1 MKTNKDLIPAFGL
14 AIIVICLLGLT
25 TTGLKADEPLVE
37 QTAKQKLLEEQVEA
51 LAGKNM
57 SMEEVLG
64 KGTVIL
70 IKRKFVIEKFT
81 CKVALA
87 DRKELRRILASSV
100 NYSLK
105 RTNQYISELS
115 TIKDEIT
122 EHKCEGK

>member
-57 SMEEVLG
+57 SVEEVQ
-64 KGTVIL
+64 
-70 IKRKFVIEKFT
+70 RKFVIEKFT

-105 RTNQYISELS
+105 RINQYISELS